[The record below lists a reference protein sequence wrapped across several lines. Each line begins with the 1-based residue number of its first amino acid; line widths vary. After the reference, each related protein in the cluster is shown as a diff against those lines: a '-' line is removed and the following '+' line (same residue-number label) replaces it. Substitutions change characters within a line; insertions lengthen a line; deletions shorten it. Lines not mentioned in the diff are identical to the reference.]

1 MIISDLYVISD
12 LKEKEDLYSLAPS
25 SKFILYLLKQYG
37 PLTRQKILK
46 ETLLPNR
53 TVAYSLRKLKNSQF
67 VKSYKDEDDKRVSIF
82 EATI

>member
-1 MIISDLYVISD
+1 MIISDLYIISD
-12 LKEKEDLYSLAPS
+12 LKEKEELYSLAPS

-37 PLTRQKILK
+37 PMNRQKILK

-53 TVAYSLRKLKNSQF
+53 TVAYSLRKLKDSHF
-67 VKSYKDEDDKRVSIF
+67 IRSYKDDDDKRISIF